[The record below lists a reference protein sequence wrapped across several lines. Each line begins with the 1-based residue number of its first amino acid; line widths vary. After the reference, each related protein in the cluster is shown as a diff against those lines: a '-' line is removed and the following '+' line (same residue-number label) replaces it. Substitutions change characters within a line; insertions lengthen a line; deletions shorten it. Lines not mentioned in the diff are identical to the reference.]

1 MTATMLYEH
10 TADNS
15 ARFILGTRGDN
26 PLVCVGVNP
35 STATPEKLDR
45 TVTRV
50 KEYARRNHYDSWVML
65 NLYAQRST
73 DPKLMHD
80 VHLPELKAENEHHI
94 AELVAGRRLTLLAAW
109 GEPINMRP
117 YLPELLA
124 DIVTITDASLCEWN
138 SIGELTKS
146 KHPRHPS
153 RGAYLPLQSFDMNA
167 YLRGL

>member
-1 MTATMLYEH
+1 M
-10 TADNS
+10 
-15 ARFILGTRGDN
+15 
-26 PLVCVGVNP
+26 CVGVNP

-50 KEYARRNHYDSWVML
+50 EEYARRNQHDSWVML

-80 VHLPELKAENEHHI
+80 VYLPELKAENERHI
-94 AELVAGRRLTLLAAW
+94 AELIGGRTLTLLAAW
-109 GEPINMRP
+109 GEPIMTRP

-124 DIVTITDASLCEWN
+124 HIVTITDASLCEWI

-153 RGAYLPLQSFDMNA
+153 HRAVPALAELRYERVSPRPLEHSGRSLEIEGGSFSNSDPTT
-167 YLRGL
+167 